1 MMLGVGDVASNCGP
15 NPCGFMDTFFPS
27 TECGTW
33 QTCAAVENAGAGVP
47 ALVASG
53 ACVEGGV
60 DANGNTIVSC
70 GGAPTCLMGSGPL
83 QPGQAYCAGVLDAA
97 QTQAAEYF
105 AAQAATPSSSGAMI
119 AVGVG
124 LLAVLLLAGRR

>member
-15 NPCGFMDTFFPS
+15 NPCGFMDTFFAS
-27 TECGTW
+27 TQCGTW
-33 QTCAAVENAGAGVP
+33 QSCAAVENAGAGGVP

-60 DANGNTIVSC
+60 DATGNTIVSC

-83 QPGQAYCAGVLDAA
+83 APGQAYCAGVLDAA

-105 AAQAATPSSSGAMI
+105 AAQGNQASVSS
-119 AVGVG
+119 
-124 LLAVLLLAGRR
+124 